1 MPAVAASLPAFVPA
15 ADEQR
20 PGDLT
25 EMHHWIGGRAAPGGS
40 GRFSDVFHPASG
52 RVQSRVPL
60 ATEAEVDAAVQAAAK
75 AFPEWS
81 AQPPLR
87 RARVLFRFREIFE
100 RRMDEMAAIINREH
114 GKVFSDA
121 KGEATRG
128 LEVVEFATGIPQL
141 LKGEFTEQVGTGVDS
156 WSMRQPL
163 GVVAGITP
171 FNFPAMVPMW
181 MFPVA
186 IACGNTFVLK
196 PSERDPGAAMLIAE
210 MLKEAGLPDGV
221 FNVIHGDK
229 AAVDALLIHPTVQA
243 VSFVGSTPI
252 AEYVYREGT
261 RHGKRVQALGGA
273 KNHMIVMP
281 DADLDQAADALVGA
295 AFGSAGERC
304 MAISVAVAVGAQTAE
319 SLREKL
325 VSRIA
330 ELRVGDG
337 AALAGEKEADL
348 GPLVTKTHLERV
360 SGYVALGVEEGA
372 ELVVDGR
379 TAALPKG
386 DGFFLGAC
394 LFDHVKPE
402 MRIYKEE
409 IFGPVLG
416 ILRANNFETAL
427 ALVNDHEFGNG
438 TSLFTRDGDTARDFA
453 RRVQAGMVG
462 INVPIPVPM
471 AFHSFGGWKRSLFGD
486 HAVHGPEG
494 VRFYT
499 RIKTVTSRWPTGI
512 RMGVDTTMPTL
523 G

>member
-1 MPAVAASLPAFVPA
+1 MSTATTPLASSSAPTSTSIR
-15 ADEQR
+15 EI
-20 PGDLT
+20 T
-25 EMHHWIGGRAAPGGS
+25 HWINGAPVKGQS
-40 GRFSDVFHPASG
+40 GRFSDVFNPATG
-52 RVQSRVPL
+52 QVQARVPL
-60 ATEAEVDAAVQAAAK
+60 ATDAELEAAVQSAAA
-75 AFPEWS
+75 AFPSWS
-81 AQPPLR
+81 SLPPLR
-87 RARVLFRFREIFE
+87 RARVMFRFREIFE
-100 RRMDEMAAIINREH
+100 SRIDEVAALINREH

-128 LEVVEFATGIPQL
+128 LENIEFATGITQL

-171 FNFPAMVPMW
+171 FNFPAMVPLW
-181 MFPVA
+181 MFPLA
-186 IACGNTFVLK
+186 LACGNTFILK
-196 PSERDPGAAMLIAE
+196 PSERDPSSSILLAE

-221 FNVIHGDK
+221 LNDVHGDK
-229 AAVDALLIHPTVQA
+229 TAVDAILAHPQIQA

-252 AEYVYREGT
+252 AEYVYAEGT
-261 RHGKRVQALGGA
+261 KHGKRVQALGGA

-281 DADLDQAADALVGA
+281 DADLDQAADALTGA

-304 MAISVAVAVGAQTAE
+304 MAISIAVAVGSQTADT
-319 SLREKL
+319 LVEKIE
-325 VSRIA
+325 SRIA
-330 ELRVGDG
+330 DLRIGDG
-337 AALAGEKEADL
+337 ARPEVGTPEADL
-348 GPLVTKTHLERV
+348 GPLVTKVHLDKV
-360 SGYVALGVEEGA
+360 SSYVELGTQEGA

-379 TAALPKG
+379 KAALPRG
-386 DGFFLGAC
+386 EGFFLGAC

-416 ILRANNFETAL
+416 VVRVNNFETAL
-427 ALVNDHEFGNG
+427 QLINDHEFGNG
-438 TSLFTRDGDTARDFA
+438 TSLFTRDGDTARDFT

-462 INVPIPVPM
+462 INIPIPVPM

-486 HAVHGPEG
+486 HSIYGPEG

-499 RIKTVTSRWPTGI
+499 RIKTVTARWPTGI
-512 RMGVDTTMPTL
+512 RTGVDTTMPTL

>member
-1 MPAVAASLPAFVPA
+1 MSAAVVTPPSLDPSTASNGARSGIR
-15 ADEQR
+15 E
-20 PGDLT
+20 LT
-25 EMHHWIGGRAAPGGS
+25 HWIGGAPAAGTS
-40 GRFSDVFHPASG
+40 GRFGDVYNPSRG
-52 RVQSRVPL
+52 LVQARVPL
-60 ATEAEVDAAVQAAAK
+60 ATAAEVDRAVQAAAA
-75 AFPEWS
+75 AFPEWA

-100 RRMDEMAAIINREH
+100 RRLEEVAALINREH
-114 GKVFSDA
+114 GKVLSDA
-121 KGEATRG
+121 RGEATRG

-141 LKGEFTEQVGTGVDS
+141 LKGEYTEQVGSGIDS

-186 IACGNTFVLK
+186 LACGNTFILK
-196 PSERDPGAAMLIAE
+196 PSERDPGSSLLLAE
-210 MLKEAGLPDGV
+210 MLQEAGLPDGV
-221 FNVIHGDK
+221 FSVIHGDK
-229 AAVDALLIHPTVQA
+229 IAVDALLAHPTIQA

-252 AEYVYREGT
+252 AEYVYAEGT

-295 AFGSAGERC
+295 AYGSAGERC
-304 MAISVAVAVGAQTAE
+304 MAVGNNTADA
-319 SLREKL
+319 LLGKL
-325 VSRIA
+325 QSRIA
-330 ELRVGDG
+330 DLRVGDG
-337 AALAGEKEADL
+337 SKDEADM
-348 GPLVTKTHLERV
+348 GPLVTKQHLERV
-360 SGYVALGVEEGA
+360 TSYVELGGKEGA

-379 TAALPKG
+379 EVGASRG
-386 DGFFLGAC
+386 EGFFLGAC

-409 IFGPVLG
+409 IFGPVLAVV
-416 ILRANNFETAL
+416 RVNNFETAL
-427 ALVNDHEFGNG
+427 ELVNEHEYGNG
-438 TSLFTRDGDTARDFA
+438 TSLFTRDGDTARDFT

-499 RIKTVTSRWPTGI
+499 RLKTVTARWPTGI
-512 RMGVDTTMPTL
+512 RTGVDTTMPIL